1 MTKFIKAFRTT
12 ENEVCAMYSQNFQEF
27 VIFWNNIHPAT
38 GVTSDYD
45 LQIKCLANNENLVE
59 KVENAISLGESD
71 DNKDLDLYLFIRDTF
86 DKLDKVDLQIL
97 RTLQENAR
105 LTTKELA
112 ARVSLS
118 STPVFERLKRL
129 ESGGYIKKYIA
140 VLDAEKLNQG
150 FVVFCSVKLRR
161 LNRDI
166 AAEFTRIIQDIPEV
180 TECYNISGSYD
191 YLLKIHAP
199 NMKYYQEFILNVLGT
214 IDSLGSLEST
224 FVMAEVKH
232 QYGIHI

>member
-1 MTKFIKAFRTT
+1 M
-12 ENEVCAMYSQNFQEF
+12 
-27 VIFWNNIHPAT
+27 
-38 GVTSDYD
+38 
-45 LQIKCLANNENLVE
+45 
-59 KVENAISLGESD
+59 
-71 DNKDLDLYLFIRDTF
+71 DTF

-129 ESGGYIKKYIA
+129 ESGGYIK
-140 VLDAEKLNQG
+140 
-150 FVVFCSVKLRR
+150 
-161 LNRDI
+161 NRDI

-232 QYGIHI
+232 RYGIHI

>member
-1 MTKFIKAFRTT
+1 MIGSNIKQDIEEIRKI
-12 ENEVCAMYSQNFQEF
+12 Y
-27 VIFWNNIHPAT
+27 
-38 GVTSDYD
+38 
-45 LQIKCLANNENLVE
+45 
-59 KVENAISLGESD
+59 
-71 DNKDLDLYLFIRDTF
+71 LYLLLYKEKAHSPAFEWHTLKEYFTMDT
-86 DKLDKVDLQIL
+86 LDKTDLQIL

-129 ESGGYIKKYIA
+129 ESGGYIKTYIA

-166 AAEFTRIIQDIPEV
+166 AAEFTRMIQDIPEV

-224 FVMAEVKH
+224 FVMDEVKH
-232 QYGIHI
+232 EYGIHI

>member
-1 MTKFIKAFRTT
+1 M
-12 ENEVCAMYSQNFQEF
+12 NSQE
-27 VIFWNNIHPAT
+27 
-38 GVTSDYD
+38 
-45 LQIKCLANNENLVE
+45 
-59 KVENAISLGESD
+59 
-71 DNKDLDLYLFIRDTF
+71 
-86 DKLDKVDLQIL
+86 KLDKVDLQIL

-112 ARVSLS
+112 AKVSLS

-129 ESGGYIKKYIA
+129 EHNGYIKKYIA
-140 VLDAEKLNQG
+140 VLDAGKLNQG
-150 FVVFCSVKLRR
+150 FVVFCRVKLTK

-166 AAEFTRIIQDIPEV
+166 ATSFTSVIQDIPEV
-180 TECYNISGSYD
+180 TECYNISGAYD

-224 FVMAEVKH
+224 FVMDEVKH
-232 QYGIHI
+232 KYGIHI